1 MRPAG
6 ARSPEELETLF
17 EDALVLH
24 DAAAVEALFEPRAV
38 LIAQG
43 GSREAH
49 GCADIARAMADVW
62 VGERTYLADPRQ
74 VVQARDTA
82 LVVGDGA
89 IHVVRRGRDR
99 SWRYAIS
106 LLTEPPDTR
115 RPT

>member
-1 MRPAG
+1 M
-6 ARSPEELETLF
+6 
-17 EDALVLH
+17 LH
-24 DAAAVEALFEPRAV
+24 DAAAVEALFDVGAV
-38 LIAQG
+38 LIAQD

-49 GCADIARAMADVW
+49 GRMDIARAVADIW
-62 VGERTYLADPRQ
+62 AGERTYLADARQ

-89 IHVVRRGRDR
+89 IHVVRRGGDR

-106 LLTEPPDTR
+106 LLTEPDITR